1 MKKILLA
8 AGLASLVLCGCSTSK
23 TASTASSDVPLYS
36 NVSTD
41 AGFDT
46 VFYYQEYNQDKDASE
61 AHFNEAVSLFTHY
74 NDLFDIYNDY
84 AGMNNL
90 KTVNDNAGIAPVTVD
105 PEIIAMLEEAKQFY
119 TWSDGEFD
127 ITMGALLNVWHTY
140 RENGITLNEE
150 NKQGPLPTD
159 AELSEAA
166 SHKGWDKVVIDDSA
180 NTVYIT
186 DASVSIDVGG
196 IAKGY
201 ATEKIAQKLASE
213 DNIGTIAINAGGNN
227 RTINAKPDG
236 SPWRVRIQNPD
247 GEDKLIIVS
256 ETGSWS
262 FVTSGDYERY
272 YVATDG
278 KKYHHII
285 DPETNY
291 PADRY
296 RSVSI
301 ITKDSSAA
309 DCLSTTLFTLSM
321 EDGQK
326 VLDEYEQAT
335 GNHADAIWVMSED
348 KKVEAKNGK
357 DHMGFYIA
365 WTDGLD
371 GVITWE
377 Q

>member
-8 AGLASLVLCGCSTSK
+8 AGLASLVLCGCSSTQS
-23 TASTASSDVPLYS
+23 ASTSSSDVPLYS

-61 AHFNEAVSLFTHY
+61 KHFNEAVSLFTHY
-74 NDLFDIYNDY
+74 NDLFDIYNNYD
-84 AGMNNL
+84 GMNNL
-90 KTVNDNAGIAPVTVD
+90 KTVNDNAGVAPVTVD
-105 PEIIAMLEEAKQFY
+105 PEIIAMLKEAKQFY

-140 RENGITLNEE
+140 RENGITLNQE

-159 AELSEAA
+159 SELAEAA
-166 SHKGWDKVVIDDSA
+166 THKGWDKVEIDDSA

-201 ATEKIAQKLASE
+201 ATEQIAQKLSTE
-213 DNIGTIAINAGGNN
+213 DDIGTIAINAGGNN

-326 VLDEYEQAT
+326 VLDEYEKAT

-348 KKVEAKNGK
+348 HKVEAKNGK

>member
-1 MKKILLA
+1 
-8 AGLASLVLCGCSTSK
+8 
-23 TASTASSDVPLYS
+23 
-36 NVSTD
+36 
-41 AGFDT
+41 
-46 VFYYQEYNQDKDASE
+46 
-61 AHFNEAVSLFTHY
+61 
-74 NDLFDIYNDY
+74 
-84 AGMNNL
+84 
-90 KTVNDNAGIAPVTVD
+90 
-105 PEIIAMLEEAKQFY
+105 
-119 TWSDGEFD
+119 
-127 ITMGALLNVWHTY
+127 MGALLNVWHTY